1 MAANYT
7 YGYTVSIQGN
17 DYEPDYGWS
26 DEHYHLKDVPF
37 DSYEEACEF
46 LRSITP
52 EQALDWERQTECN
65 GLDIIILVDF
75 ILPDGTHDYSHGFT
89 MIGECEWIGD
99 KCNCIDVWEPVK
111 D

>member
-7 YGYTVSIQGN
+7 YDYMVAIQGN
-17 DYEPDYGWS
+17 DYDFEYDCWE
-26 DEHYHLKDVPF
+26 DEHYHLKDVLC

-52 EQALDWERQTECN
+52 EQALEWERQTKCN
-65 GLDIIILVDF
+65 GLDITIFADPV
-75 ILPDGTHDYSHGFT
+75 LPDGTYELAFT
-89 MIGECEWIGD
+89 VVGECEWIGD
-99 KCNCIDVWEPVK
+99 KCNRIEVWEPVK